1 MSTYYGWP
9 SHESWLT
16 YTWLSND
23 ALVHE
28 TCSLLAKS
36 ASTLTD
42 AADALEEF
50 VEEQLCTLEEANLAS
65 DLLRASL
72 GHVDW
77 CRLAEH
83 FAQS

>member
-1 MSTYYGWP
+1 MSPYYGWP
-9 SHESWLT
+9 SYETWLT

-23 ALVHE
+23 SVVDE

-36 ASTLTD
+36 ASTFTD

-50 VEEQLCTLEEANLAS
+50 VEEHLCALDEANLAS

-72 GHVDW
+72 RHVDW
-77 CRLAEH
+77 RRLAEH
-83 FAQS
+83 FVQS